1 MSAATNLLK
10 SKAAGLSLGYNVVLT
25 TLKLGAAVLTG
36 SVSLLSEGVHSA
48 TDVIASGFAFLSVR
62 AASAPPD
69 EDHPYGHGKIE
80 SVASFGE
87 AVMLLG
93 IVVYIVFEAVNR
105 LRQGS
110 EVHHLDIGLWV
121 MGISALSSL
130 AVGHYV
136 NTVAKQTDSMALRS
150 NGQHLMVDFWT
161 SIGVLVA
168 LGVTRTTGWVH
179 ADAIFALILA
189 GWITHGAWGMVRESF
204 DHLVDKALPAE
215 EIAKI
220 RVILDAEPGCLS
232 WHQLR
237 ARHSGETH
245 YIEAHVVVP
254 NDWSVVQA
262 HDLADRIELKIAE
275 ALSPAQVVIHIDPFD
290 PTVAPENIR

>member
-1 MSAATNLLK
+1 MSAETNFLK
-10 SKAAGLSLGYNVVLT
+10 SKAAGISLGYNVALT
-25 TLKLGAAVLTG
+25 LLKLAAAVLTG
-36 SVSLLSEGVHSA
+36 SVSLLSEAVHSA

-105 LRQGS
+105 LRQGA

-121 MGISALSSL
+121 MGVSALSSL
-130 AVGHYV
+130 AVGQYV
-136 NTVAKQTDSMALRS
+136 NVVAKRTDSLALRS
-150 NGQHLMVDFWT
+150 NGQHLIVDFWT
-161 SIGVLVA
+161 SFGVLVA
-168 LGVTRTTGWVH
+168 LGVTRVTGWVH
-179 ADAIFALILA
+179 ADAIFALLLA
-189 GWITHGAWGMVRESF
+189 AWISYGAWGMVRESF
-204 DHLVDKALPAE
+204 DHLVDKALPPE

-220 RVILDAEPGCLS
+220 RAILDQEPGCLS

-262 HDLADRIELKIAE
+262 HDLADRIEIQIAE
-275 ALSPAQVVIHIDPFD
+275 ALSPAQVVIHIDPYD
-290 PTVAPENIR
+290 PSVEPDKIR